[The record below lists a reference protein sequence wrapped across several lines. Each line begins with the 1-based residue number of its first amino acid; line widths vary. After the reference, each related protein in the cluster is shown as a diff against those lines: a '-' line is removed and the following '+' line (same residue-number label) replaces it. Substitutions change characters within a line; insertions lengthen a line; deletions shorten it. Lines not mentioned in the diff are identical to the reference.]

1 MSTTQP
7 HVLLIDASSAARYAT
22 RLMLQALGARVSQAS
37 SIEQSLPLIEAQPV
51 DLILVAAALP
61 GMNALEFLEL
71 PAVRGAGAAPVVVLR
86 PDAHWPLTHVAR
98 QHGARAVLTQA
109 ELPTALP
116 ALLRD
121 PGVRAAPATGPA
133 APLPSDASKA
143 VSTAAAPMHAP
154 VAPVA
159 PASEFGRCWH
169 LALPAALIG
178 LVVGL
183 WVAAVSAH

>member
-22 RLMLQALGARVSQAS
+22 RLVVQALGTRVSQAS
-37 SIEQSLPLIEAQPV
+37 SIEQALPLIEAQPV

-71 PAVRGAGAAPVVVLR
+71 AAVRGAGVAPVVVLR
-86 PDAHWPLTHVAR
+86 PDAHWPLTDVAL
-98 QHGARAVLTQA
+98 QHGAQAVLTQA

-121 PGVRAAPATGPA
+121 PGVLAAPATGQA
-133 APLPSDASKA
+133 SPLPSKA
-143 VSTAAAPMHAP
+143 VATAAPPMHTP

-169 LALPAALIG
+169 LALPAALLG

-183 WVAAVSAH
+183 WVAAVSAD